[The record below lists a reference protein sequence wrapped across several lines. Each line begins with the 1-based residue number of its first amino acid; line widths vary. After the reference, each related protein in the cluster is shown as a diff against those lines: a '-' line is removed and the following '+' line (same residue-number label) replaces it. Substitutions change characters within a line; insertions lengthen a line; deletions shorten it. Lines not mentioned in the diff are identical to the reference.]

1 MKRRTFLAASAV
13 FGGMMSATVQQALI
27 AVANAGDVKNVLDTQ
42 RRRRLEVLVER
53 IIPTTDTPGAIEA
66 GVPDFIELI
75 LAKGLMAED
84 AKRFI
89 AGIDEVGDLS
99 RSHYG
104 SDYIELSAVH
114 QDAILTGLE
123 QEAVNARHDGVTPFF
138 QLLKELTLV
147 GYYTS
152 EIGATQEIRYLPIPG
167 SYDGCVEWKEGD
179 RVFFFGSP
187 LDKFI

>member
-1 MKRRTFLAASAV
+1 MKRRTFLAASAA

-27 AVANAGDVKNVLDTQ
+27 TVADAGEVNSVLETQ
-42 RRRRLEVLVER
+42 RRRCLEALVER

-66 GVPDFIELI
+66 GVPDFVELI

-89 AGIDEVGDLS
+89 AGVDEVGDLS
-99 RSHYG
+99 RSNYG
-104 SDYIELSAVH
+104 SDYIELSAAH
-114 QDAILTGLE
+114 QDAILTELE
-123 QEAVNARHDGVTPFF
+123 QKAANSRRDGVTPFF
-138 QLLKELTLV
+138 QVLKELTLV

-152 EIGATQEIRYLPIPG
+152 EVGATREIRYLPVPG
-167 SYDGCVEWKEGD
+167 SYDGCVKWKEGD

>member
-27 AVANAGDVKNVLDTQ
+27 AVANAGEVNSVLDTQ
-42 RRRRLEVLVER
+42 RRRCLEVLVER

-99 RSHYG
+99 RSNYG
-104 SDYIELSAVH
+104 SDYIELSAAH

-123 QEAVNARHDGVTPFF
+123 QKAANSRRDGITPFF
-138 QLLKELTLV
+138 QVLKELTLV

-152 EIGATQEIRYLPIPG
+152 EVGATREIRYLPVPG
-167 SYDGCVEWKEGD
+167 SYDGCVEWKEDD

>member
-1 MKRRTFLAASAV
+1 MKRRTFLAASAA
-13 FGGMMSATVQQALI
+13 FGGMISATVQQALI
-27 AVANAGDVKNVLDTQ
+27 AVANAGELNGVLNSQ
-42 RRRRLEVLVER
+42 SRLCLEALVER
-53 IIPTTDTPGAIEA
+53 IIPATDTPGAIEA

-75 LAKGLMAED
+75 LEKGLMAKD

-89 AGIDEVGDLS
+89 AGIGEVEDLS
-99 RSHYG
+99 RSNYG
-104 SDYIELSAVH
+104 SDYIELSAAH

-123 QEAVNARHDGVTPFF
+123 QKAANSRRDGVTPFF
-138 QLLKELTLV
+138 QVLKELTLV

-152 EIGATQEIRYLPIPG
+152 EVGATREIRYLPAPG
-167 SYDGCVEWKEGD
+167 SYDGCVEWKEDD